1 MGKRAINQLSD
12 IQIRRWVAAGEPVA
26 KSDGGGL
33 TFTLSKAGTASW
45 ILRYMREGRPRELT
59 IGNYPDISL
68 AAARKLASE
77 HRVSVDKGQDPAAQK
92 RAERLK
98 LRGSWTVRKLA
109 DDLRAKVLDAGVLAS
124 VTVKAKKWDLDK
136 VILPRLGPQEVPA
149 VTAEEVVDMLERSGR
164 SWVMQKRILSTA
176 VQLFDHAIGRQ
187 LIKVNPAAGI
197 KLKAL
202 LGPRPT
208 IRKRVMLQE
217 DELRTLLSSAVTDLG
232 IDNALALKIM
242 LATCVRSVE
251 LVKARWEHI
260 DFDRGTWF
268 VPDDSVKTR
277 VGFLVPIT
285 PTVAKW
291 FRELQRLAD
300 GSPWV
305 LPARDERRAG
315 QHIGRS
321 TLSAALYR
329 AFERGDL
336 PTRKF
341 TPHDTRSTAKGHMRN
356 LGVSREIS
364 EIALNH
370 TLKGMEAVY
379 DVREEIPERRQAL
392 ELWAA
397 FLVACETGEPWNV
410 VPIKRAA
417 A

>member
-1 MGKRAINQLSD
+1 MPKRGINQLSD
-12 IQIRRWVAAGEPVA
+12 IQIRRWVAAGEAVA

-45 ILRYMREGRPRELT
+45 ILRYMREGRARELT
-59 IGNYPDISL
+59 LGNYPDISL

-92 RAERLK
+92 RADRLK
-98 LRGSWTVRKLA
+98 LRGAWTVRRLA
-109 DDLRAKVLDAGVLAS
+109 DDLKAKVLDAGTLAPG
-124 VTVKAKKWDLDK
+124 TVKAKRWDLDK
-136 VILPRLGPQEVPA
+136 VILPRIGPQEVTA
-149 VTAEEVVDMLERSGR
+149 VTAEELVEMLERSGR
-164 SWVMQKRILSTA
+164 TWVMQKRILSTA
-176 VQLFDHAIGRQ
+176 VQLLDHAIGRQ
-187 LIKVNPAAGI
+187 LIKINPAAGI

-202 LGPRPT
+202 MGPRPP

-217 DELRTLLSSAVTDLG
+217 EELRKLLSGATDDLG
-232 IDNALALKIM
+232 VENALTLKIM
-242 LATCVRSVE
+242 LATCVRGVE

-260 DFDRGTWF
+260 DFERGTWF
-268 VPDDSVKTR
+268 VPDESVKTR
-277 VGFLVPIT
+277 TGFLVPIT
-285 PTVAKW
+285 PTVASW
-291 FRELQRLAD
+291 FKELQELAD

-305 LPARDERRAG
+305 LPARDFRRVG
-315 QHIGRS
+315 QHVGRS
-321 TLSAALYR
+321 TFSAALNR
-329 AFERGDL
+329 AFARGDIE
-336 PTRKF
+336 TQHF

-370 TLKGMEAVY
+370 TLKGMEGVY

-397 FLVACETGEPWNV
+397 FLTACETGQPWNV
-410 VPIKRAA
+410 RPMKRAA